1 MNRVLLKFLV
11 TLWKLIVLLPRPI
24 QLFLGQILGHLLY
37 LSSMKRNHF
46 SKKNIDLCFPS
57 LNDEQRKGMHKLNI
71 LLSGRILFDS
81 GISWF
86 WSDKRINSEID
97 YEIKGLD
104 KILDEQKS
112 KKGVLL
118 FFKHSLHLELDARL
132 IAINAEIYGVER
144 VHNSDLF
151 DSIQGSG
158 RLMSMQGVCDR
169 NSPIKFIRWLK
180 KGKTVLYAT
189 DQDYGMGQSNIVN
202 FFGVPS
208 ATISAPLKIV
218 KSTNCKTYFMNT
230 FVENNKYILDIQEMN
245 LDQINEI
252 NFSSDVNIFMENKIK
267 SHPEE
272 YLWQHR
278 RFKSTLGK
286 ENFYANNEQI

>member
-11 TLWKLIVLLPRPI
+11 ILWKLIMLLPRSVHLI
-24 QLFLGQILGHLLY
+24 LGQVLGRMLY
-37 LSSMKRNHF
+37 LSSITRNNF
-46 SKKNIDLCFPS
+46 SKKNIDLCLPAV
-57 LNDEQRKGMHKLNI
+57 DESRREEIHKLNI
-71 LLSGRILFDS
+71 FLSGRIPFDS

-86 WSDKRINSEID
+86 WSDRRINSSID
-97 YEIKGLD
+97 YDIRGLD
-104 KILDEQKS
+104 ILLDEQKN

-132 IAINAEIYGVER
+132 IAMNSEIYGVER
-144 VHNSDLF
+144 VHNSDSF

-169 NSPIKFIRWLK
+169 NNPLKFIRWLK

-189 DQDYGMGQSNIVN
+189 DQDYGMTQSDIVN
-202 FFGVPS
+202 FFGIPA

-218 KSTNCKTYFMNT
+218 KSTNCKTYFINT
-230 FVENNKYILDIQEMN
+230 FIEDKKYILDIQEMHLN
-245 LDQINEI
+245 QTNEI
-252 NFSSDVNIFMENKIK
+252 SFSIDLNLFMENKIK

-286 ENFYANNEQI
+286 EDFYAKDG